1 MQVSAANAQAMQVPL
16 ALSQSQSVVKG
27 AAGSDGQAKM
37 VAQQFEAIMLRQF
50 LSKSVSSMM
59 DSDNSP
65 SGDVYGYFLTDTLAT
80 QLAQGGGLGLSKVLQ
95 KQFTQG
101 AQSASAQPAV
111 ATKLN
116 ALQ

>member
-1 MQVSAANAQAMQVPL
+1 MQVSSTNAQAMQVPL
-16 ALSQSQSVVKG
+16 ALSQAQSLVAG
-27 AAGSDGQAKM
+27 AGKSGGEAKM

-80 QLAQGGGLGLSKVLQ
+80 KLAEGGGMGLSKVLQ

-101 AQSASAQPAV
+101 AQSASAQPTV